1 MRNLFQQADISVS
14 DYKSEYASGYRYE
27 VPLDGKNHEIVM
39 ITELEGVATPYLYS
53 NTQTD
58 DKERERAYA
67 LVIEHE
73 CQKGNEWAEKMKRT
87 AIVLWDMIKDEG
99 GEVVYH
105 LADKTVCITPC
116 IYDKEIKDAAPADI
130 EYYLVHDDVVNGGST
145 IFNVCNSLV
154 NYDKELELHEN
165 DIIELQKFF
174 DERCRKVWDKPYNEL
189 SKEEREALSTFSDW
203 HKDVYGYR
211 PRNNENNRCINGEQK
226 EEEHER

>member
-1 MRNLFQQADISVS
+1 MRTLFKEVNISVAK
-14 DYKSEYASGYRYE
+14 YKSERASGYRYE
-27 VPLDGKNHEIVM
+27 VPLDGKNHEIIM
-39 ITELEGVATPYLYS
+39 ITEFEGVATPYLYS
-53 NTQTD
+53 NTQMD

-87 AIVLWDMIKDEG
+87 AIVLWDMIKAEG

-105 LADKTVCITPC
+105 LADKAVCITPC

-130 EYYLVHDDVVNGGST
+130 EYYLVHDDVIDGGNT
-145 IFNVCNSLV
+145 IFNVCNGIV
-154 NYDKELELHEN
+154 NYGKELELHES

-174 DERCRKVWDKPYNEL
+174 DKHCKEAWGKPYNEL
-189 SKEEREALSTFSDW
+189 SEEERDALSFFSDW

-211 PRNNENNRCINGEQK
+211 PHGNEKKRCLSPK
-226 EEEHER
+226 EDDYER